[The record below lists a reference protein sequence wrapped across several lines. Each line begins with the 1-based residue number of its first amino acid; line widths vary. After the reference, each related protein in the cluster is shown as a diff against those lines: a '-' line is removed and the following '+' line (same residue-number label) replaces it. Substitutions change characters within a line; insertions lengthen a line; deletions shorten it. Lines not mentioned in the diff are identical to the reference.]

1 MTLDFS
7 HKFYRTTS
15 EALSAMHEAILAA
28 QKSIY
33 WEIYSL
39 IDDTVGRSFIDI
51 LCQKAQAGL
60 EVKIIVDAIGSYE
73 LSRLSISRLRNAGVD
88 VVFYHSLLPGK
99 SKSTWFRSIWHRNHR
114 KILVVDKEVVFI
126 GGVNVA
132 AIYSQWDDLHV
143 RLSGKVVSPLLRAFA
158 KSYIRSGGDKK
169 NVRHL
174 LRSSFRKDWDEFKN
188 RCKFILHSPFN
199 LKKTSVKK
207 IFINGLSKAQV
218 KFNLLTPYFSPDRNF
233 FKLISKAKNRGVE
246 VNLFLPLRSDYR
258 VLAWIADFYA
268 RWARRAG
275 ASVFFSR
282 KMNHGKAMT
291 VDSHT
296 GFIGSVNFTPRSFYY
311 NEESGILFKDESM
324 VKELNSIFEDLRAN
338 SIQLN
343 EENHSPA
350 TWRTKFKDWCSKQM
364 GDWI

>member
-1 MTLDFS
+1 MALDFS
-7 HKFYRTTS
+7 HKFYRTTA
-15 EALSAMHEAILAA
+15 EALAAMHEAILGA

-39 IDDTVGRSFIDI
+39 IDDSLGSTFVDV
-51 LCQKAQAGL
+51 LCKKAQAGL
-60 EVKIIVDAIGSYE
+60 EIKIIVDAIGSYQ
-73 LSRLSISRLRNAGVD
+73 LSRAGIARLRSAGVD
-88 VVFYHSLLPGK
+88 VVYYHSLFPGR
-99 SKSTWFRSIWHRNHR
+99 SKSGWFKSLWHRNHR
-114 KILVVDKEVVFI
+114 KVLVIDREIVFI

-143 RLSGKVVSPLLRAFA
+143 RLTGKVVTPLLRAFA
-158 KSYIRSGGDKK
+158 KSYIRSGGDKA

-174 LRSSFRKDWDEFKN
+174 LRATLKKDWHEFKN
-188 RCKFILHSPFN
+188 HCRFILHSPFS
-199 LKKTSVKK
+199 LRRSSTKK
-207 IFINGLSKAQV
+207 IFLNSLSKA
-218 KFNLLTPYFSPDRNF
+218 KTSFNLLTPYFAPDKNF
-233 FKLISKAKNRGVE
+233 FKLISRAKSRGVK

-258 VLAWIADFYA
+258 LLIWIADFYA

-296 GFIGSVNFTPRSFYY
+296 GFIGSINFTPRSFYY
-311 NEESGILFKDESM
+311 NEESGILFQDKIM
-324 VKELNSIFEDLRAN
+324 VKELELIFDDLRAN
-338 SIQLN
+338 AIQLGD
-343 EENHSPA
+343 ENFSSNS
-350 TWRTKFKDWCSKQM
+350 WRTKVKDWCSKQM